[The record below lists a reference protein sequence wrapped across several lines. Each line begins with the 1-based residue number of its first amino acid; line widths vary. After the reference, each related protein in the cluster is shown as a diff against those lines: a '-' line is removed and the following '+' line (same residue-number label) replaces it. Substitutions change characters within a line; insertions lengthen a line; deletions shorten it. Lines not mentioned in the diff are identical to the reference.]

1 MAVLTVQKLANSGI
15 TPTYSAADVAGDKF
29 ANNGRTFLVVKN
41 GSASAIT
48 VTVNSQKQ
56 CDQGFDHDITVNVPA
71 SGEKWI
77 GPLDPNRFNN
87 AQGQVE
93 VAYSAVTSVTVAAI
107 QV

>member
-1 MAVLTVQKLANSGI
+1 MAVLTVQKLASAGV
-15 TPTYSAADVAGDKF
+15 TPTYGAADAAGDKF

-41 GSASAIT
+41 GSASAVT

-56 CDQGFDHDITVNVPA
+56 CDQGFDHDITVSVGA

-87 AQGQVE
+87 ASGQVE
-93 VAYSAVTSVTVAAI
+93 VAYSAVASVTVAAV